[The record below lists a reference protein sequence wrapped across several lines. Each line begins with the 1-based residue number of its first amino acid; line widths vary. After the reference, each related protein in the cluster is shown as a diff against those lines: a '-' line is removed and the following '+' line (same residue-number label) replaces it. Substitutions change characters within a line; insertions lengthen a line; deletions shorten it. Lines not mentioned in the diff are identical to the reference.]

1 MRYLISGVDE
11 AGRSCVVHE
20 IDPSAERGRTIFRA
34 HEMPLS
40 VPPIEAALRRDLQ
53 IDPGGIRWVILHFE
67 PGTHFEL
74 HASETVDLDIVLT
87 GTIDLVLETGTHA
100 LGPGDGA
107 VINGINHGWQVGP
120 EGCTL
125 SAVVLGAVSR

>member
-1 MRYLISGVDE
+1 MRYLITGTDE

-20 IDPSAERGRTIFRA
+20 IDASTDGGRTIFRA
-34 HEMPLS
+34 HETPLS
-40 VPPIEAALRRDLQ
+40 VPPIDAALRRDLQ
-53 IDPGGIRWVILHFE
+53 IDPGGIRWVLLHFE
-67 PGTHFEL
+67 PGKHFEL

-107 VINGINHGWQVGP
+107 VIKGINHGWQVGP

-125 SAVVLGAVSR
+125 SAVVLGAVSN